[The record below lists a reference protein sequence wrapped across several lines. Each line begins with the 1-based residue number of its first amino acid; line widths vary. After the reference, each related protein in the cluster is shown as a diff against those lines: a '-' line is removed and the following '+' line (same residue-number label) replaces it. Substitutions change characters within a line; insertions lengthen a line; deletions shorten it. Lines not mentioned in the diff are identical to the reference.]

1 MEDID
6 IRNNL
11 DQIILREQDD
21 IFDDIVDASV
31 ASDYFAAD
39 ANVASDDIA
48 ASGNDPVVM
57 GWICICI

>member
-11 DQIILREQDD
+11 DQIILRKQDD

-31 ASDYFAAD
+31 G
-39 ANVASDDIA
+39 SDDIA
-48 ASGNDPVVM
+48 ASGNNTVIVGLNDDIDKKRILM
-57 GWICICI
+57 LIRR